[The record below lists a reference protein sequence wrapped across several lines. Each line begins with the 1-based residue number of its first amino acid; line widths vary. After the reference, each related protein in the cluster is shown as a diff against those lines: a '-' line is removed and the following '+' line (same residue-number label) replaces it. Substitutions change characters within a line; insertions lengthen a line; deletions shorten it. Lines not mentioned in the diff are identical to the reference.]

1 MKLIIII
8 SFISISVFGQFD
20 SVKKNTLYVDYSI
33 RVEQF
38 ISLIN
43 DMHGYPRQD
52 AITYIDCRYDS
63 VLCKFAIKLD
73 RVTELYLKTAVL
85 DKRDLP
91 VIRLPLSVITPTIRM
106 KLKNEIIDNNWNT
119 YIKNDNLWLFN
130 FNLDAGDTFTQN
142 QIDFIINNG
151 GQVWNF

>member
-8 SFISISVFGQFD
+8 SFISI
-20 SVKKNTLYVDYSI
+20 
-33 RVEQF
+33 
-38 ISLIN
+38 
-43 DMHGYPRQD
+43 
-52 AITYIDCRYDS
+52 
-63 VLCKFAIKLD
+63 
-73 RVTELYLKTAVL
+73 
-85 DKRDLP
+85 
-91 VIRLPLSVITPTIRM
+91 SVITPTIRM